1 MIDCRAHR
9 TLYTGYLLKYS
20 PHLSFQVSLSK
31 CKSSRFDVVFLRFSN
46 FGGYPCFFLFAIVLV
61 DVLDRYFVMLFDD
74 CG

>member
-20 PHLSFQVSLSK
+20 PLLSFQVSLSK
-31 CKSSRFDVVFLRFSN
+31 CKSSRLDVVFLRFSN

-61 DVLDRYFVMLFDD
+61 DVLDRYFCYVV
-74 CG
+74 